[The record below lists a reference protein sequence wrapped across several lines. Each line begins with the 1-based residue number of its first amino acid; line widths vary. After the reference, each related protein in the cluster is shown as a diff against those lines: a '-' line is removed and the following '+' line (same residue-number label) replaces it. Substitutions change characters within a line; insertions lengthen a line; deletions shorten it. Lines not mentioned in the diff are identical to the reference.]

1 MVVIASHGSWN
12 PGHGS
17 VTTWTASQASREAMA
32 AAELDA
38 LPPSFQ
44 QEQHLWTA
52 HRAKTTGRA
61 VPRLIMAS
69 WDVDGWCD
77 LAAMT
82 DAINS
87 HLRRHD
93 TYHSAFEFQIADV
106 DGVSTKSIARRTI
119 NDPSRIEF
127 VPAAL
132 GFMDQNSVRTLVQT
146 ATPGTLE
153 WDCFTFGV
161 IQKADHFTVYA
172 NIDHLHTDG
181 TSAGLIYRDIQQTY
195 LGLVNG
201 VTTSMPETSGYR
213 DFTARQ
219 RLQVEAMTVD
229 SRPIKDW
236 IDFAHE
242 ADGDWPS
249 FPLELGDTSTGGE
262 GGIVTIELLD
272 ADETDAF
279 ASACRDAG
287 ARFSGGVMACAALAD
302 HRLTGTETFHGFTPS
317 DTRSGAEQSV
327 SAGWYASL
335 FPVTV
340 PVGDGDF
347 AQMARAAQK
356 SFDANKH
363 LSTVPLQRVLGLV
376 SPDELG
382 VTLPSGPS
390 MMVSLMD
397 FRGLVDAEAD
407 RFGIYLDNLSHGG
420 INTWIIRHADQ
431 TTLTVSFPETPE
443 ARHSV
448 HHYAGVLRGAFT
460 DTVEF
465 TEDWVDGYADQ
476 AFAHSA

>member
-1 MVVIASHGSWN
+1 
-12 PGHGS
+12 
-17 VTTWTASQASREAMA
+17 
-32 AAELDA
+32 
-38 LPPSFQ
+38 
-44 QEQHLWTA
+44 
-52 HRAKTTGRA
+52 
-61 VPRLIMAS
+61 MAS

-87 HLRRHD
+87 HIRRHD
-93 TYHSAFEFQIADV
+93 TYHSAFDFVAADV
-106 DGVSTKSIARRTI
+106 DGVQTETVTRRTVS
-119 NDPSRIEF
+119 DPAQIEF
-127 VPAAL
+127 VPTAL
-132 GFMDQNSVRTLVQT
+132 GFMDEDAIRTLVQT
-146 ATPGTLE
+146 ATPGTLD

-181 TSAGLIYRDIQQTY
+181 TSAGLIYRDIHQTY
-195 LGLVNG
+195 QDLVNG
-201 VTTSMPETSGYR
+201 VPTSMPETSGYR

-219 RLQVEAMTVD
+219 RLQVEAMTLD

-236 IDFAHE
+236 IDFAHD

-272 ADETDAF
+272 ADETEAF
-279 ASACRDAG
+279 NSACRDAG

-302 HRLTGTETFHGFTPS
+302 HRLSGTDTFHGFTPS
-317 DTRSGAEQSV
+317 DTRVGEAQAL

-356 SFDANKH
+356 SFDANKY
-363 LSTVPLQRVLGLV
+363 LSTVPLQRVLELA
-376 SPDELG
+376 SPEELG
-382 VTLPSGPS
+382 ITLPSGSP

>member
-1 MVVIASHGSWN
+1 MVVIASHGSWQ
-12 PGHGS
+12 PGRGP
-17 VTTWTASQASREAMA
+17 VTTWTASPASRAIMA
-32 AAELDA
+32 LAEQDLMPA
-38 LPPSFQ
+38 SLQ
-44 QEQHLWTA
+44 QEQHLRTA
-52 HRAKTTGRA
+52 YDAKAAGRT

-77 LAAMT
+77 IAAMT

-87 HLRRHD
+87 HIRRHD
-93 TYHSAFEFQIADV
+93 TYHSAFDV
-106 DGVSTKSIARRTI
+106 TAESVTRRTVD
-119 NDPSRIEF
+119 NAERIEF
-127 VPAAL
+127 VPTAL
-132 GFMDQNSVRTLVQT
+132 GFMDQDAIRTLVQT

-181 TSAGLIYRDIQQTY
+181 TSAGLIYRDIHQTY
-195 LGLVNG
+195 QGLVEG
-201 VTTSMPETSGYR
+201 RPTSLPETSRYR

-219 RLQVEAMTVD
+219 RLQVEAMTLD
-229 SRPIKDW
+229 SRSIKDW
-236 IDFAHE
+236 IDFARDTE
-242 ADGDWPS
+242 GDWPS
-249 FPLELGDTSTGGE
+249 FPLELGDMPSSGA

-272 ADETDAF
+272 ADETDVFNA
-279 ASACRDAG
+279 ACRDAG

-302 HRLTGTETFHGFTPS
+302 YRLTGTETFHGFTPS
-317 DTRSGAEQSV
+317 DTRSGDAQSL
-327 SAGWYASL
+327 SAGWYAGL
-335 FPVTV
+335 FPVSV

-363 LSTVPLQRVLGLV
+363 LSAVPFKRVLDLA
-376 SPDELG
+376 SAAELG
-382 VTLPSGPS
+382 VTPASKPS

-397 FRGLVDAEAD
+397 FRALADADAN
-407 RFGIYLDNLSHGG
+407 RLGIYLDNLSHGG

-431 TTLTVSFPETPE
+431 TTLTISFPETPE

-448 HHYAGVLRGAFT
+448 HHYAGVLRAAFT
-460 DTVEF
+460 DVTDF
-465 TEDWVDGYADQ
+465 TEDWIDAAADQ